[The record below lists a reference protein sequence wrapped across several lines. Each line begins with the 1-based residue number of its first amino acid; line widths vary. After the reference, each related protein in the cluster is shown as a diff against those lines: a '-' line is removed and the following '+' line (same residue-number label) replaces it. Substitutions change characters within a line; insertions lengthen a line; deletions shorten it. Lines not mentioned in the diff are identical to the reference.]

1 MIDLWKGSAN
11 SWDCDEMGHMNV
23 RVYVE
28 KALEGL
34 GTFAAAIQLPNAY
47 RSGANSTLQP
57 SEQHIR
63 FIREVMPGR
72 PLSMQGCV
80 LEWDDMSVLVY
91 QEIRHSDGQPAAA
104 FRTRLFH
111 IDARTG
117 EPFPWNQAA
126 RNSLDALVDLPP
138 GDTQPRGLDMSGLP
152 VANERANMTTI
163 TDVGAPEIGR
173 GTVPGQHLDIHGRML
188 ASWFIGRISDSVP
201 NLLFDWRKEV
211 ANASPGA
218 KMGAA
223 VLEYRLVFR
232 KWPRAGDRFI
242 IHSSLEEIGDKTHS
256 LVHWVMNPDDGE
268 AWATTQA
275 VAVTF
280 DLNTRK
286 VITTP
291 PGPMQALA
299 KIAPRG
305 LRL

>member
-34 GTFAAAIQLPNAY
+34 GTLAAAIQLPHAY

-57 SEQHIR
+57 SDQHIR

-72 PLSMQGCV
+72 PLSMRGCV
-80 LEWDDMSVLVY
+80 LEWDETSVLVY

-104 FRTRLFH
+104 FRTRLLH

-117 EPFPWNQAA
+117 LPFPWNPAAQAC
-126 RNSLDALVDLPP
+126 LEALIDSPP
-138 GDTQPRGLDMSGLP
+138 DDTQPRGLDISQMP
-152 VANERANMTTI
+152 VAADIANMKTVA
-163 TDVGAPEIGR
+163 DVEAPEIGH
-173 GTVPGQHLDIHGRML
+173 GTIPVQHIDVHGRML

-211 ANASPGA
+211 ASATTGS

-232 KWPRAGDRFI
+232 KWPRAGDRFV
-242 IHSSLEEIGDKTHS
+242 IHSSLEKIGDKTHS
-256 LVHWVMNPDDGE
+256 LVHWVLDPEDGK

-305 LRL
+305 LNL